1 MKEQLGK
8 YFIKDGEIY
17 MCIGYTD
24 LPTTEFKNIRT
35 GKIENCVIGSMVFEE
50 FKKLYSVEN
59 KNGEYNIDKAEEIEN
74 IVINT
79 MENK

>member
-1 MKEQLGK
+1 MENELGK
-8 YFIKDGEIY
+8 YFIKNGEIY

-35 GKIENCVIGSMVFEE
+35 GKIEHCVIGSMVFEE

-59 KNGEYNIDKAEEIEN
+59 KNGKYNLDNAKEIEN
-74 IVINT
+74 IVCEVK
-79 MENK
+79 ENK